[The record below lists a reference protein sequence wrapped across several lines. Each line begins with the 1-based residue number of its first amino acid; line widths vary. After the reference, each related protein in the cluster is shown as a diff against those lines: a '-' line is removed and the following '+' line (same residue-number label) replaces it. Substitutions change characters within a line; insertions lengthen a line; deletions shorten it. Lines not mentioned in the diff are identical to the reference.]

1 MKIIIVGDGKV
12 GYTLTDKLSREGH
25 DVTVIDNNP
34 AALKNTTDR
43 HDVIGIA
50 GNGATFSVQQEAGAD
65 KADLLIAATSADEL
79 NLLCCMV
86 AKKLGT
92 QHTIARVR
100 NPEYSEQMSY
110 LKDELYLSMHINPEL
125 AAAEEISRIL
135 RFPSVIKIEPFS
147 KGKAELV
154 EIRLAEGNPLIGVSL
169 NALQNKFQVKVLV
182 CAVKRGEAVY
192 IPKGDFVLEE
202 NDKISISASPSEI
215 SALFR
220 KLNLVQYKVKNVMIA
235 GGGRIAYYLTRQLA
249 TMGIKVKIIEN
260 DPERCRELTSLLPA
274 TMVIYSNASD
284 KEMLHEEG
292 LEDMDAFVA
301 LTGLDEENIIISLY
315 ASACGV
321 PKVITKVSNI
331 AFPAMLEKLGL
342 DTVVS
347 PKDITADQI
356 VRYVRAMENSVGS
369 SMESLY
375 KIANG
380 EVEAMEFR
388 IRSGL
393 PFLGTPLKDLRLKK
407 EVLIACIVR
416 NGKTIIPGGNTTI
429 EAGDSVIVV
438 TANEDVRDLMDIVD

>member
-110 LKDELYLSMHINPEL
+110 FKDELYLSMHINPEL

-260 DPERCRELTSLLPA
+260 DTER
-274 TMVIYSNASD
+274 
-284 KEMLHEEG
+284 
-292 LEDMDAFVA
+292 
-301 LTGLDEENIIISLY
+301 
-315 ASACGV
+315 
-321 PKVITKVSNI
+321 
-331 AFPAMLEKLGL
+331 
-342 DTVVS
+342 
-347 PKDITADQI
+347 
-356 VRYVRAMENSVGS
+356 
-369 SMESLY
+369 
-375 KIANG
+375 
-380 EVEAMEFR
+380 
-388 IRSGL
+388 
-393 PFLGTPLKDLRLKK
+393 
-407 EVLIACIVR
+407 
-416 NGKTIIPGGNTTI
+416 
-429 EAGDSVIVV
+429 
-438 TANEDVRDLMDIVD
+438 